1 MLGTLLGGRYKLITA
16 LGAGGF
22 GQTYLAEDIQRP
34 GGLRCVIKHFKP
46 ASRDSKFLEVARRL
60 FDTEVGALGKLGQH
74 DQIPELLG
82 FFEENREFYL
92 VQEFIDGHPLSE
104 EISRASRLNEAEVV
118 ALLRDVLG
126 VLDFIHKN
134 QVIHRDIKP
143 SNLIRRRQDGKIVL
157 IDFGAVKEIRTQI
170 QGESG
175 QTGFTVGIGT
185 QGYTPGEQLLGKPR
199 FSSDIYALGVTAI
212 QAVTGLQPSQLPE
225 DPETSELIWED
236 YASISPGLAFI
247 LSQMVRHHFSKRY
260 QSASEVMWAL
270 DRLSELPTDLTSTPQ
285 ALLTSMLMPE
295 AMLREQTMLAPAET
309 LGQRIKSGLK
319 VVAIA
324 TLAITSMVLGA
335 RQMGWLQNPEIAAFD
350 QMTRLRKDAP
360 PDPRLLVVAITEA
373 DLQALGRP
381 TPSDASVTEVLQTL
395 QGYQPRVIGL
405 DLYRELPQEP
415 GHQQLLQVLQQSN
428 DIVAITK
435 LGTSEADYIPPP
447 PGVPEERV
455 GFNDFAIDNDDVIR
469 RHLLIGSN
477 ERGVYYSFGLRL
489 AFKYLAAENI
499 QPRPSEADSNNM
511 QLGDTVFLP
520 LEPTAGG
527 YQKADWGGYQV
538 MLNYRAATN
547 VARQVSFTDVLN
559 GKIEPD
565 WVRDKIVLI
574 GTTAPS
580 GKDLFNTPYSAVRQ
594 TDYRMPGVIVHAQ
607 MVSQILSAAMDGQQP
622 FWYWPDWLEMVWV
635 AGWAIAGGCL
645 AWMVRHPVSLGV
657 SSIGIVI
664 VLTGTTLCIFI
675 MGGWVPVVAPAI
687 ALIATISVVTVYRS
701 YKPQPPLI
709 QTKVMWHTEE
719 TRTLPGGRG

>member
-16 LGAGGF
+16 LGSGGF
-22 GQTYLAEDIQRP
+22 GQTYLAEDIQHP

-60 FDTEVGALGKLGQH
+60 FDTEVGALDKLGQH

-118 ALLRDVLG
+118 ALLQDVLG
-126 VLDFIHKN
+126 VLEFIHKN

-236 YASISPGLAFI
+236 YANISPGLTFI

-260 QSASEVMWAL
+260 QSASEVLWAL

-285 ALLTSMLMPE
+285 ALLPSLLLPE
-295 AMLREQTMLAPAET
+295 AMLRQTKLAPSET

-319 VVAIA
+319 VGAIA

-335 RQMGWLQNPEIAAFD
+335 RQMGWLQAPEIAAFD
-350 QMTRLRKDAP
+350 QMTRLRQDAP

-381 TPSDASVTEVLQTL
+381 TPSDASVTQVLQTL
-395 QGYQPRVIGL
+395 ERYQPRVIGL

-415 GHQQLLQVLQQSN
+415 GHRELLQLLQQS
-428 DIVAITK
+428 DRIIAITK
-435 LGTSEADYIPPP
+435 LGNSEADYIPPP
-447 PGVPEERV
+447 PGVPAERV
-455 GFNDFAIDNDDVIR
+455 GFNDFAIDSDDVIR
-469 RHLLIGSN
+469 RHLLIGNN
-477 ERGVYYSFGLRL
+477 EQGVFYSFGLRL

-499 QPRPSEADSNNM
+499 EPLPSEANPDNM
-511 QLGDTVFLP
+511 QLGETVFLP

-527 YQKADWGGYQV
+527 YQRADGRGYQV
-538 MLNYRAATN
+538 MLSYRAAAN

-559 GKIEPD
+559 GRIEPD

-580 GKDLFNTPYSAVRQ
+580 GKDLFSTPYSAVRQ

-607 MVSQILSAAMDGQQP
+607 MVSQILSAALEGQQP

-635 AGWAIAGGCL
+635 AGWAIAGGCV
-645 AWMVRHPVSLGV
+645 AWMIRHPVGLGASTV
-657 SSIGIVI
+657 VLLIG
-664 VLTGTTLCIFI
+664 LSGSTLLIFI
-675 MGGWVPVVAPAI
+675 LGGWVPVVAPAL
-687 ALIATISVVTVYRS
+687 ALLSVTSVVTIYRT
-701 YKPQPPLI
+701 YKPQPSLI
-709 QTKVMWHTEE
+709 QTKVMWQTEQ
-719 TRTLPGGRG
+719 TRTLPRP

>member
-16 LGAGGF
+16 LGSGGF
-22 GQTYLAEDIQRP
+22 GQTYLAEDIQHP
-34 GGLRCVIKHFKP
+34 GCLRCVIKHFKP

-60 FDTEVGALGKLGQH
+60 FDTEVGALDKLGQH

-118 ALLRDVLG
+118 ALLKDVLG
-126 VLDFIHKN
+126 VLEFIHKN

-236 YASISPGLAFI
+236 YANISPGLTFI

-260 QSASEVMWAL
+260 QSASEVLWAL

-285 ALLTSMLMPE
+285 ALLPSLLLPE
-295 AMLREQTMLAPAET
+295 AMLRQTKLAPSET
-309 LGQRIKSGLK
+309 LEQRIKSGLK
-319 VVAIA
+319 VGAIA

-335 RQMGWLQNPEIAAFD
+335 RQMVWLQAPEIAVYD
-350 QMTRLRKDAP
+350 QMIRLRQDAP
-360 PDPRLLVVAITEA
+360 PDSRLLVVAITEA

-381 TPSDASVTEVLQTL
+381 TPSDASVTQVLQTL
-395 QGYQPRVIGL
+395 ERYQPRVIGL

-415 GHQQLLQVLQQSN
+415 GHRELLQLLQQS
-428 DIVAITK
+428 DRIIAITK
-435 LGTSEADYIPPP
+435 LGNSEADYIPPP
-447 PGVPEERV
+447 PGVPAERV

-477 ERGVYYSFGLRL
+477 EQGVFYSFGLRL
-489 AFKYLAAENI
+489 AFRYLAAENI
-499 QPRPSEADSNNM
+499 EPRPSEANPDNM
-511 QLGDTVFLP
+511 QLGETVFLP

-527 YQKADWGGYQV
+527 YQRVDWGGYQV
-538 MLNYRAATN
+538 MLNYRAAAD

-559 GKIEPD
+559 GRVEPD
-565 WVRDKIVLI
+565 WVRDKVVLI

-580 GKDLFNTPYSAVRQ
+580 GKDLFSTPYSAVRQ

-607 MVSQILSAAMDGQQP
+607 MVSQILSAAMEGQQP
-622 FWYWPDWLEMVWV
+622 FWYWPDWLEMIWV
-635 AGWAIAGGCL
+635 AGWAIAGGCV
-645 AWMVRHPVSLGV
+645 AWMIRHPVGLGASTV
-657 SSIGIVI
+657 VLLIG
-664 VLTGTTLCIFI
+664 LSGSTLLIFFL
-675 MGGWVPVVAPAI
+675 GGWVPVVAPAI
-687 ALIATISVVTVYRS
+687 ALLAVTSVVTIYRT
-701 YKPQPPLI
+701 YKPQPSLI
-709 QTKVMWHTEE
+709 QTKVMWQTEQ
-719 TRTLPGGRG
+719 TRTLPRH

>member
-22 GQTYLAEDIQRP
+22 GQTYLAEDIQHP
-34 GGLRCVIKHFKP
+34 GSLRCVIKHFKP

-118 ALLRDVLG
+118 ALLKDVLG
-126 VLDFIHKN
+126 VLEFIHKN

-143 SNLIRRRQDGKIVL
+143 GNLIRRRQDGKIVL

-212 QAVTGLQPSQLPE
+212 QALTGLQPSQLPE

-236 YASISPGLAFI
+236 YATVSPGLAFV

-260 QSASEVMWAL
+260 QSAAEVLWAL
-270 DRLSELPTDLTSTPQ
+270 ERLSELPTDLTSTPQ
-285 ALLTSMLMPE
+285 ALMPSLLMPE
-295 AMLREQTMLAPAET
+295 AMLREQTRLVQPET
-309 LGQRIKSGLK
+309 LRQRVKSGLK

-324 TLAITSMVLGA
+324 TLAISSMVLGA
-335 RQMGWLQNPEIAAFD
+335 RQMGWFQAPEIAAFD
-350 QMTRLRKDAP
+350 RMVRLRQDAP

-373 DLQALGRP
+373 DLQTLGRS
-381 TPSDASVTEVLQTL
+381 TPSDASVTQVLQTL
-395 QGYQPRVIGL
+395 KRYQPRVIGL

-415 GHQQLLQVLQQSN
+415 GHQELLQLLQNSK

-435 LGTSEADYIPPP
+435 LGTSAADHIPPP
-447 PGVPEERV
+447 PGLPDERV

-477 ERGVYYSFGLRL
+477 DQGVFYSFGLRL
-489 AFKYLAAENI
+489 VFQYLAAENI
-499 QPRPSEADSNNM
+499 QPRPSEANPDNM
-511 QLGDTVFLP
+511 QLGKAVFLP
-520 LEPTAGG
+520 LGSTAGG
-527 YQKADWGGYQV
+527 YQNVDEGGYQIL
-538 MLNYRAATN
+538 LNYRSATN
-547 VARQVSFTDVLN
+547 AARQISFTDVLN
-559 GKIEPD
+559 GQVEPD

-580 GKDLFNTPYSAVRQ
+580 GKDLFSTPYSAARQ

-607 MVSQILSAAMDGQQP
+607 MVSQILSAALDGERNL
-622 FWYWPDWLEMVWV
+622 WYWADGLEVLWIL
-635 AGWAIAGGCL
+635 GWAIAGGCF
-645 AWMVRHPVSLGV
+645 AWMVRHPVWLGM
-657 SSIGIVI
+657 SNIGMLV
-664 VLTGTTLCIFI
+664 VLTGTTLLIFTFE
-675 MGGWVPVVAPAI
+675 GWVPVVAPAI
-687 ALIATISVVTVYRS
+687 AYIATVSVVTVYRS

-709 QTKVMWHTEE
+709 ETRVMWHTER
-719 TRTLPGGRG
+719 TRTLPGR

>member
-22 GQTYLAEDIQRP
+22 GQTYLAEDIQQP

-60 FDTEVGALGKLGQH
+60 FDTEVGALDKLGQH

-126 VLDFIHKN
+126 VLEFIHKN

-143 SNLIRRRQDGKIVL
+143 SNLIRRRQDGKIIL

-212 QAVTGLQPSQLPE
+212 QAITGLQPSQLPE

-236 YASISPGLAFI
+236 YANLSPGLTFV

-260 QSASEVMWAL
+260 QSASEVLWAL

-285 ALLTSMLMPE
+285 ALLPSLLLPE
-295 AMLREQTMLAPAET
+295 AMLRQTKLVPSET
-309 LGQRIKSGLK
+309 LRQRVKSGLK

-324 TLAITSMVLGA
+324 TLAVTSMVLGG
-335 RQMGWLQNPEIAAFD
+335 RQMGWLQAPEIAAFD
-350 QMTRLRKDAP
+350 QMTRLRQDAP

-381 TPSDASVTEVLQTL
+381 TPSDASVTQVLQTL
-395 QGYQPRVIGL
+395 ERYQPRVIGL

-415 GHQQLLQVLQQSN
+415 GHRELLQLLQQS
-428 DIVAITK
+428 DRIIAITK
-435 LGTSEADYIPPP
+435 LGNSEADYIPPP
-447 PGVPEERV
+447 PGVPAERV

-469 RHLLIGSN
+469 RHLLIGNN
-477 ERGVYYSFGLRL
+477 EQGVFYSFGLRL

-499 QPRPSEADSNNM
+499 EPRPSEANPDNM
-511 QLGDTVFLP
+511 QLGETVFLP

-527 YQKADWGGYQV
+527 YQRVDWGGYQV
-538 MLNYRAATN
+538 MLNYRAAAN

-559 GKIEPD
+559 GRIEPD

-580 GKDLFNTPYSAVRQ
+580 GKDLFSTPYSAVRQ

-607 MVSQILSAAMDGQQP
+607 MVSQILSAAMEGQQP

-635 AGWAIAGGCL
+635 AGWAIAGGCV
-645 AWMVRHPVSLGV
+645 AWMIRHPVGLGASTAV
-657 SSIGIVI
+657 LLIG
-664 VLTGTTLCIFI
+664 LSGSTLLIFI
-675 MGGWVPVVAPAI
+675 LGGWVPVATPAI
-687 ALIATISVVTVYRS
+687 TLLAVTSVVTIYRT
-701 YKPQPPLI
+701 YKPQPSLI
-709 QTKVMWHTEE
+709 QTKVMWQTEQ
-719 TRTLPGGRG
+719 TRTLPRP